1 MITLLKIISE
11 SVRQAF
17 GQLRANKLRSFLSL
31 LGISIGIFCIIG
43 VLSSVDSLE
52 SNVRGSLEKLG
63 NDVVYVKK
71 WPLADTSGDWW
82 KYFRRP
88 NPDFRDYEVIR
99 KKVKNA
105 ALTAYHVV
113 VGFKTAKWKSNSV
126 ERTILIGSSISFAE
140 MFKIEFEKGRY
151 FSPSE
156 AHYGSNKIVLGFKV
170 AQELFGSN
178 EPIGRTIKMSGRKY
192 EVIGVIKEAGNDLL
206 NPLDFDDCL
215 IVSYNNARGLA
226 NLKAKNVF
234 DATVTIKAA
243 NGVAMQQL
251 KDEAKGIL
259 RAHRKLKPKQGDNF
273 SLNELSMIS
282 SVFDNIFGVLNLLGI
297 VIGGFAIIVGMVSV
311 ANIMFVSVKERTNII
326 GIKKALGAQNWVVL
340 SEFLIESVILCIIGG
355 LMGLMFVYL
364 IVTILSNVIDFEL
377 YLSFSN
383 IAWGLSLSVIVGMF
397 AGLSPAVLASRM
409 DPVEAMR
416 K

>member
-71 WPLADTSGDWW
+71 WPWADTSGDWW

-140 MFKIEFEKGRY
+140 MFQIEFEKGRY

-243 NGVAMQQL
+243 DGVAMQQL

-383 IAWGLSLSVIVGMF
+383 IAWGLGLSVIVGMF
-397 AGLSPAVLASRM
+397 AGLIPAVLASRM

>member
-71 WPLADTSGDWW
+71 WPWADTSGDWW

-397 AGLSPAVLASRM
+397 AGLIPAVLASRM

>member
-71 WPLADTSGDWW
+71 WPWADTSGDWW

-215 IVSYNNARGLA
+215 MVSYNNARGLA

-355 LMGLMFVYL
+355 LMGLIFVYL

-397 AGLSPAVLASRM
+397 AGLIPAVLASRM

>member
-71 WPLADTSGDWW
+71 WPWANTSGDWW

-140 MFKIEFEKGRY
+140 MFQMHPPR
-151 FSPSE
+151 P
-156 AHYGSNKIVLGFKV
+156 
-170 AQELFGSN
+170 
-178 EPIGRTIKMSGRKY
+178 
-192 EVIGVIKEAGNDLL
+192 D
-206 NPLDFDDCL
+206 
-215 IVSYNNARGLA
+215 
-226 NLKAKNVF
+226 
-234 DATVTIKAA
+234 
-243 NGVAMQQL
+243 
-251 KDEAKGIL
+251 
-259 RAHRKLKPKQGDNF
+259 
-273 SLNELSMIS
+273 
-282 SVFDNIFGVLNLLGI
+282 
-297 VIGGFAIIVGMVSV
+297 
-311 ANIMFVSVKERTNII
+311 
-326 GIKKALGAQNWVVL
+326 
-340 SEFLIESVILCIIGG
+340 
-355 LMGLMFVYL
+355 
-364 IVTILSNVIDFEL
+364 
-377 YLSFSN
+377 
-383 IAWGLSLSVIVGMF
+383 
-397 AGLSPAVLASRM
+397 RM
-409 DPVEAMR
+409 C
-416 K
+416 

>member
-71 WPLADTSGDWW
+71 WPWADTSGDWW

-215 IVSYNNARGLA
+215 MVSYNNARGLA

-397 AGLSPAVLASRM
+397 AGLIPAVLASRM

>member
-71 WPLADTSGDWW
+71 WPWANTSGDWW

-88 NPDFRDYEVIR
+88 NPDHKDYEVVR

-113 VGFKTAKWKSNSV
+113 VGFKTVKWNSNSV
-126 ERTILIGSSISFAE
+126 ERTILIGSSLSFAE
-140 MFKIEFEKGRY
+140 MFKMEFEKGRY

-156 AHYGSNKIVLGFKV
+156 AHYGSNKIVIGYKV
-170 AQELFGSN
+170 AEELFGAK

-226 NLKAKNVF
+226 NLKARNIF
-234 DATVTIKAA
+234 DATVTLKAA
-243 NGVAMQQL
+243 EGIPLQQL
-251 KDEAKGIL
+251 KDEAKGVL
-259 RAHRKLKPKQGDNF
+259 RAHRKLKPKQDDNF

-282 SVFDNIFGVLNLLGI
+282 SVFDNIFGVLNMLGI

-311 ANIMFVSVKERTNII
+311 ANIMFVSVKERTSII
-326 GIKKALGAQNWVVL
+326 GVKKALGAKNWVVL

-383 IAWGLSLSVIVGMF
+383 VAWGLSLSVIVGMF
-397 AGLSPAVLASRM
+397 AGLIPAVLASRM